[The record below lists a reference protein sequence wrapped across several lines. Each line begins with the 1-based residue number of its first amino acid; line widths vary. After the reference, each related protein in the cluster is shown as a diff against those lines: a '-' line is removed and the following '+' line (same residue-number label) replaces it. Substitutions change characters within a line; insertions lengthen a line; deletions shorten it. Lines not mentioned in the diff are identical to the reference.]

1 MAMNQA
7 SIVAELSD
15 EQRRVLESVI
25 GQSLEDD
32 QVVHWSITT
41 DGRQSTAEAKAA
53 EEENTPP
60 VKAVSHDEFMATLRA
75 IIALHPRSNGS
86 MDDSRESIY
95 AGRGE

>member
-1 MAMNQA
+1 MAMNQ
-7 SIVAELSD
+7 SSVVAELSH

-41 DGRQSTAEAKAA
+41 DATQSIAEAKAA
-53 EEENTPP
+53 GESTPP
-60 VKAVSHDEFMATLRA
+60 IKAVSHDEFMAKLRA